1 MQETHTPSLRR
12 KHRTILLVCVVITSI
27 IYIGWRIFFTIP
39 FRFGLLA
46 TILGIALVVAE
57 TIAVVEALDNYRNMQ
72 AADPPEKPEIPAHM
86 YPDVD
91 ILVTT
96 HSEDTNLLYKTLN
109 GCIHMKY
116 PDKKKIHIYL
126 CDDTNRPEMQQLAQ
140 QMGVGYFG
148 MENNTDAKAGNLNN
162 ALAQTDS
169 PLVVT
174 FDADMIPR
182 SEFLMETVPFFSLP
196 KMIKEDG
203 IWRERTPE
211 EIDEKE
217 KIGFIQTPQSF
228 YNADLFQFNLYAEK
242 NIPNEQ
248 DYFFREINIGRN
260 RTNSVVYAG
269 SNTVIS
275 REALDEVGGIRTG
288 TITEDFATGLDIQTA
303 GYTTY
308 AISKVVAHG
317 LAPKDYKSLI
327 KQRQR
332 WARGCVQVLRSFRF
346 LSSSLPLRAK
356 ASYMICFLYWWTFFR
371 RFIYILSP
379 ILFMVFGIVVVDCSI
394 WELLLIWLP
403 SYLIYNRANKVM
415 SGNIRT
421 VRWSNIVDA
430 VMFPYLLIPVIAE
443 TFGLRMRK
451 FVVTPKGKTSSRNSH
466 IKYAIPHM
474 ILAGLS
480 VAGLVFCI
488 NDLIVW
494 QNYGGIIIFYW
505 LVVNL
510 YTLLNAI
517 VLIAGRINYRSDERF
532 YASVP
537 VTLDTGTVRLEGE
550 TADLSE
556 NGIAV
561 LLEKTEYLPYED
573 SILVELSYKDY
584 CARLMAKVLHVQ
596 QVGKVWKYSMKIT
609 EITESNRQQ
618 YLQIVFDRD
627 HTLPNIIESNLRKDT
642 MSTFKG
648 SVSKPVSSNRKLPRI
663 PMNVTLPTASG
674 GQVEIINYNYEY
686 ILLNST
692 PILEEML
699 TILWDEGLE
708 LHCERIGAQQ
718 QGASVLY
725 RVENWQE
732 LAAMPSFRERV
743 FALSSAE
750 GSSEPP
756 MVQEVSVSV

>member
-1 MQETHTPSLRR
+1 MQKSHTPSSKKR
-12 KHRTILLVCVVITSI
+12 RTILLACVAITSI
-27 IYIGWRIFFTIP
+27 IYIGWRIFFTLP
-39 FRFGLLA
+39 FRFGVLA
-46 TILGIALVVAE
+46 TIFGIALVVAE
-57 TIAVVEALDNYRNMQ
+57 AIAVVEALVHYRNMQ
-72 AADPPEKPEIPAHM
+72 AAESPEKPDIPAHM
-86 YPDVD
+86 YPHVD
-91 ILVTT
+91 ILVAT

-109 GCIHMKY
+109 GCLHLKY
-116 PDKKKIHIYL
+116 PDRKKVHIYL
-126 CDDTNRPEMQQLAQ
+126 CDDTNRAEMKQLAQ

-148 MENNTDAKAGNLNN
+148 MAHNDDAKAGNLNN

-174 FDADMIPR
+174 FDADMIPT
-182 SEFLMETVPFFSLP
+182 SDFLMETVPFFSLP
-196 KMIKEDG
+196 KMIREDG
-203 IWRERTPE
+203 VWRERTPE

-217 KIGFIQTPQSF
+217 RIGFIQTPQSF
-228 YNADLFQFNLYAEK
+228 YNADLFQFNLYADK

-248 DYFFREINIGRN
+248 DFFFREINIGRN

-275 REALDEVGGIRTG
+275 REALEEVGGIRTG

-346 LSSSLPLRAK
+346 LFSSLPIRAK
-356 ASYMICFLYWWTFFR
+356 GSYMICFLYWWTFFR
-371 RFIYILSP
+371 RFIYIISP
-379 ILFMVFGIVVVDCSI
+379 ILFVVFGIVVVDCSI
-394 WELLLIWLP
+394 WELLFIWLP
-403 SYLIYNRANKVM
+403 AYLIYNRAKRVM

-430 VMFPYLLIPVIAE
+430 VMFPYLVIPVIAE
-443 TFGLRMRK
+443 TFGIRMRK
-451 FVVTPKGKTSSRNSH
+451 FSVTPKGKTSSRNSH

-488 NDLIVW
+488 RDFIIW
-494 QNYGGIIIFYW
+494 QSYGGIIIFYW

-537 VTLDTGTVRLEGE
+537 VVLDTGTLKFEGE

-556 NGIAV
+556 NGVAV
-561 LLEKTEYLPYED
+561 LLEKSEYLPYED
-573 SILVELSYKDY
+573 PILVELFYKEY
-584 CARLMAKVLHVQ
+584 SARLMAKVLHVQ
-596 QVGKVWKYSMKIT
+596 QVGEFWKYSMKIT

-627 HTLPNIIESNLRKDT
+627 HTLPNVIESNLRKDT
-642 MSTFKG
+642 VSTFKG
-648 SVSKPVSSNRKLPRI
+648 SVSKPVHSNRKLPRI
-663 PMNVTLPTASG
+663 PMRAALPTADG

-692 PILEEML
+692 PLLGESL
-699 TILWDEGLE
+699 TILWEDGLE
-708 LHCERIGAQQ
+708 LHCERIGEQQ

-725 RVENWQE
+725 RVQNWQE
-732 LAAMPSFRERV
+732 LAAMPSFREQV
-743 FALSSAE
+743 FALSSAAA
-750 GSSEPP
+750 STAPP
-756 MVQEVSVSV
+756 TAPEDSV